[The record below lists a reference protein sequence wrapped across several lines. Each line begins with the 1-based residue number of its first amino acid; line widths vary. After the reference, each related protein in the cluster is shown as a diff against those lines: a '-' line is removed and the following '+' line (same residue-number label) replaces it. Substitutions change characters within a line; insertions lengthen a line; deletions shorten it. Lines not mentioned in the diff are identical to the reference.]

1 MLTGDIHRVIV
12 QPVRQVSTQVDI
24 SKSKPKVKRKTK
36 PKGKGIIYTDPEPIE
51 HKGFFRPGFLSAVI
65 IGKSGSGKTRLLT
78 EILPLISDRIKT
90 IIIATVIRGNPMHQ
104 AIVDFFNKKRGY
116 ISGIIHTP
124 EELHQFINECEKLN
138 HVSLEGNQ
146 GLIVFDDFSYK
157 YGDNYTQFMIHA
169 YTRLRNAGWHFIT
182 MCQYPT
188 MLPPVIR
195 NNSTFRIFFDNYS
208 KSALDCFQKDI
219 VGRVASI
226 DALSTLIH
234 YIQSV
239 PYTYLLQ
246 QENPFTISAGKLLDV
261 KKILTSTDLDE
272 PSLDQIEKELGVKSK
287 DELKKRT
294 AYLQRQAGNTST
306 LLDYSSDSDSSD
318 SY

>member
-1 MLTGDIHRVIV
+1 MLTGDIHRTIV
-12 QPVRQVSTQVDI
+12 QPIRRVESTPP
-24 SKSKPKVKRKTK
+24 KPKIKRKAKPK

-90 IIIATVIRGNPMHQ
+90 IVIATVIRGNPMHQ
-104 AIVDFFNKKRGY
+104 AIVDYFNKKRGY
-116 ISGIIHTP
+116 IAGIIHTP

-157 YGDNYTQFMIHA
+157 YGDTYTQFMIHA

-219 VGRVASI
+219 IDRVSSV
-226 DALSTLIH
+226 DALTTLIH
-234 YIQSV
+234 YIRSV
-239 PYTYLLQ
+239 LYTSAREPFHHIGWKAPRRQEDPYFDRLRR
-246 QENPFTISAGKLLDV
+246 
-261 KKILTSTDLDE
+261 TD
-272 PSLDQIEKELGVKSK
+272 SK
-287 DELKKRT
+287 
-294 AYLQRQAGNTST
+294 GH
-306 LLDYSSDSDSSD
+306 
-318 SY
+318 